1 MCMFWEKK
9 QRKKK
14 SHELLELRQ
23 TELDSIIVRSRAKWL
38 YEGEKSNLEKRNFV
52 PKAMCFI
59 QKENG
64 DIVLDGD
71 VITKAGKHLYENVY
85 ASRENEVVKLDVG
98 NLINT

>member
-1 MCMFWEKK
+1 
-9 QRKKK
+9 
-14 SHELLELRQ
+14 
-23 TELDSIIVRSRAKWL
+23 
-38 YEGEKSNLEKRNFV
+38 
-52 PKAMCFI
+52 MCFI